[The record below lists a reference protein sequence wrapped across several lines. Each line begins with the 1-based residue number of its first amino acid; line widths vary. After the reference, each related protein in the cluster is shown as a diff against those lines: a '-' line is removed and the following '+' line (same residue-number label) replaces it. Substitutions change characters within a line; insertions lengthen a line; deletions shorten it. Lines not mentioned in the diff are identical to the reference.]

1 MSRINWLQWLLMAG
15 LAAGGLAAA
24 PPRQESTPSPAA
36 EAPTEV
42 TTQAATTVPLAPPPW
57 ISPTPDATGAIVVIV
72 QPGESMWVIAARA
85 GISLPELLAFN
96 NLTEQSIINPGD
108 ALIVGYVTPEVIATL
123 EETTP
128 TPPPP
133 PPTLRPTEPRPEAA
147 VCLTA
152 FDDVNRNGIHDA
164 GEPLRAGVAFTIYNS
179 EAVVANYITDGHSEP
194 KCLGG
199 LAPGEYR
206 VTRSLAP
213 GETLTTAGNW
223 TLNLTAGSELRQDF
237 GSVMGPATMA
247 ADAAGNEQS
256 PPAQTATLLPPDVP
270 VAPSSAAV
278 DSPGLRIAFVVT
290 LFLGGLLLLGAVL
303 ILLLR
308 PVRNPLAPPT
318 ADKSDGGRRFRNIDD
333 LD

>member
-1 MSRINWLQWLLMAG
+1 MSRIKWFQWLFMAG
-15 LAAGGLAAA
+15 LTAGGLAAG
-24 PPRQESTPSPAA
+24 PPRQETTPTQPT
-36 EAPTEV
+36 EAPTE
-42 TTQAATTVPLAPPPW
+42 AATEAAATAPFAPPPW

-85 GISLPELLAFN
+85 GISLPDLLALN
-96 NLTEQSIINPGD
+96 ALTEQSIINPGD
-108 ALIVGYVTPEVIATL
+108 TLIVGYVTPEASATP
-123 EETTP
+123 EETMP

-152 FDDVNRNGIHDA
+152 FDDLNRDGIHDT
-164 GEPLRAGVAFTIYNS
+164 GEPLRGGVAFTIYNS

-237 GSVMGPATMA
+237 GSVMGPAGA
-247 ADAAGNEQS
+247 AAGNEQP
-256 PPAQTATLLPPDVP
+256 PPAQTATLSPTAVP
-270 VAPSSAAV
+270 VSPPITAN

-308 PVRNPLAPPT
+308 PMRNPLPTPP
-318 ADKSDGGRRFRNIDD
+318 DKSDDGRRFRNIDD

>member
-1 MSRINWLQWLLMAG
+1 MSRITWLQWLFIAG
-15 LAAGGLAAA
+15 LAASGLAAA
-24 PPRQESTPSPAA
+24 PPRQEATPAPATEAPA
-36 EAPTEV
+36 EAATDA
-42 TTQAATTVPLAPPPW
+42 AATFPFVPPAW
-57 ISPTPDATGAIVVIV
+57 ISPTPDAMGAIVVIV
-72 QPGESMWVIAARA
+72 QSGESMWVIAARA
-85 GISLPELLAFN
+85 GLSLPELLAYN

-108 ALIVGYVTPEVIATL
+108 ALIVGYVTPEVIATP

-128 TPPPP
+128 TPAPP

-152 FDDVNRNGIHDA
+152 FDDLNRDGIHDA
-164 GEPLRAGVAFTIYNS
+164 GEPLRPGVAFTIYNS
-179 EAVVANYITDGHSEP
+179 EAVVANYITDGRSEP
-194 KCLGG
+194 KCLSG

-223 TLNLTAGSELRQDF
+223 TLNLAAGSELRQAF
-237 GSVMGPATMA
+237 GSVMGPTTA
-247 ADAAGNEQS
+247 AAAGNEQS
-256 PPAQTATLLPPDVP
+256 PPEQTATPTPPEVP
-270 VAPSSAAV
+270 VSPPAAAV
-278 DSPGLRIAFVVT
+278 DSPGLRIAFVGT

-308 PVRNPLAPPT
+308 PARNPLASP
-318 ADKSDGGRRFRNIDD
+318 AIDKSDDGRRFRNIDD